1 MVTKVSGNGFDVADT
16 IAKLAAGNDVIDL
29 SRDDSAVTPD
39 PKLISIAEKYLKKKS
54 GYYSLPS
61 GDMEL
66 RKVIAGLTERDYS
79 HKFNPE
85 TEITVTSGALQA
97 VYTAISALAGEGDEV
112 VVIEPA
118 HPAYF
123 RAIIASGARP
133 VYVALKRPDY
143 LPDWDAVQKVI
154 TGQTKLIVIN
164 SPHNPTGKIFTASDL
179 ERLHKI
185 TLGTNIS
192 IVSDESFSNCVF
204 EGYDHQSVVRF
215 PQLMEKS
222 LVVFS
227 FGKSLNISGWKI
239 GYCLGPEKLTKEFRR
254 RQQVI
259 IGNVNT
265 PLQLAIAEYLN
276 LHPEDYKKQTIY
288 QENRD
293 MFLRI
298 LQGSKF
304 QFKPSLGTYFQ
315 LVNYASISEE
325 KDIDF
330 SIRLIKKIGVATF
343 PLSLFYHDA
352 ADSKE
357 LRVNLSVD
365 IRLLEK
371 AAKKLSEL

>member
-54 GYYSLPS
+54 GYYSLHS
-61 GDMEL
+61 GDIEL

-79 HKFNPE
+79 HQFNPE

-118 HPAYF
+118 HPAYY

-133 VYVALKRPDY
+133 VYVALKKPDY

-204 EGYDHQSVVRF
+204 EGYEHQSVVRF

-239 GYCLGPEKLTKEFRR
+239 GYCL
-254 RQQVI
+254 
-259 IGNVNT
+259 
-265 PLQLAIAEYLN
+265 
-276 LHPEDYKKQTIY
+276 
-288 QENRD
+288 
-293 MFLRI
+293 
-298 LQGSKF
+298 
-304 QFKPSLGTYFQ
+304 
-315 LVNYASISEE
+315 
-325 KDIDF
+325 
-330 SIRLIKKIGVATF
+330 
-343 PLSLFYHDA
+343 
-352 ADSKE
+352 
-357 LRVNLSVD
+357 
-365 IRLLEK
+365 
-371 AAKKLSEL
+371 

>member
-61 GDMEL
+61 GDIEL

-79 HKFNPE
+79 HQFHPE

-118 HPAYF
+118 HPAYY

-133 VYVALKRPDY
+133 VYVALKKPDY

-204 EGYDHQSVVRF
+204 EGYEHQSVVRF

-276 LHPEDYKKQTIY
+276 LHPEDYRKQTVY

-315 LVNYASISEE
+315 LLNYASISEE

-330 SIRLIKKIGVATF
+330 SIQLIKKIGVAAL

-352 ADSKE
+352 SDCKE

-365 IRLLEK
+365 TRLLEK

>member
-61 GDMEL
+61 GDIEL

-79 HKFNPE
+79 HQFNPE

-118 HPAYF
+118 HPAYY

-133 VYVALKRPDY
+133 VYVALKKPDY
-143 LPDWDAVQKVI
+143 LPEWDAVQKVI

-204 EGYDHQSVVRF
+204 EGYEHQSVVRF

-276 LHPEDYKKQTIY
+276 LHPEDYRKQTVY

-315 LVNYASISEE
+315 LLNYASISEE

-330 SIRLIKKIGVATF
+330 SIQLIKKIGGAAL

-352 ADSKE
+352 SDCKE

-365 IRLLEK
+365 TRLLEK